1 MNKVDYDKVLAY
13 LVAVATV
20 INLLKG
26 SVKNIQ
32 GMRTGKQ
39 NKKRRPST
47 KRKRRK
53 YPKRRRLATPSL

>member
-26 SVKNIQ
+26 SAKNSQ
-32 GMRTGKQ
+32 DMRTGKQ
-39 NKKRRPST
+39 NKKRCPSR
-47 KRKRRK
+47 KGKRR
-53 YPKRRRLATPSL
+53 